1 MKKNLKVFLIVTFSI
16 ILSVNFLNKAF
27 AKETPVY
34 TIQLTNTKSKKEAE
48 RIFNKIRNLEYS
60 RIDKVKTRYKVRV
73 GLFKTK
79 QEARNY
85 LKNHPE
91 IKKISPSAYITL
103 NYYSPERTIKK
114 GHFPSEIKKAE
125 IKQTKQEKPLK
136 QKTTPSTEKNTSESE
151 KSMTIKKPQKAGRKV
166 PQNTITTKTIN
177 LNNPTLRRYLL
188 WIIMAISGTVAAIT
202 AVVLVRKFNV
212 EETLCCITDKFQN
225 VYINALKCIPLRT
238 SKKILEY
245 HYKKVGDFRSLIL
258 MKLQDQDFNFILRE
272 TPKYLL
278 KHPEDIL
285 VWKIY
290 IEVLA
295 QLGIYSEAATACE
308 KLAEIL
314 RKNARPEAAENY
326 LKKAEEYRK
335 KVAKPIEN
343 AD

>member
-1 MKKNLKVFLIVTFSI
+1 MKKTLKVFLILTFSI
-16 ILSVNFLNKAF
+16 IFSINFLNKAF

-48 RIFNKIRNLEYS
+48 RIFNKIQNLEYS

-79 QEARNY
+79 QEAKNY
-85 LKNHPE
+85 LKKHPE

-103 NYYSPERTIKK
+103 NYYNPERTIKK
-114 GHFPSEIKKAE
+114 GYFPSKKKKPE
-125 IKQTKQEKPLK
+125 GNQTNKKEQPK
-136 QKTTPSTEKNTSESE
+136 QKTIPSKEKNTLGNE
-151 KSMTIKKPQKAGRKV
+151 KTTTFKQTEKKGL
-166 PQNTITTKTIN
+166 TIN
-177 LNNPTLRRYLL
+177 LNNPIFRKYLL
-188 WIIMAISGTVAAIT
+188 WIIMAISGTVAAII

-225 VYINALKCIPLRT
+225 AYINALKCIPLKT

-245 HYKKVGDFRSLIL
+245 HYRKIGDFRSLIL

-335 KVAKPIEN
+335 KAAKPIEN
-343 AD
+343 AG